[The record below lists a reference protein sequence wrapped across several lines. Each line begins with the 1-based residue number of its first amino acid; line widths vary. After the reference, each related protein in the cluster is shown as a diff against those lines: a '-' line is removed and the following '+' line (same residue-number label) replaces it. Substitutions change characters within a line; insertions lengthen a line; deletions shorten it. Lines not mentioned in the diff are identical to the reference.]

1 MGDPGRASAV
11 VRVAAGEDLYGERLG
26 SDFNTVDFKG
36 AAADGGLLII
46 ELTCHRRGGPPRHV
60 HPDQDEWF
68 YAVAGEFLVEVGQ
81 EQVRLGPGDSVLG
94 PRAVPHAWACVSGA
108 GARLLLV
115 YTPAGR
121 VEAFFREAAR
131 GTVVQDPAVFAAYG
145 FPMVGPPL
153 SLESLA

>member
-1 MGDPGRASAV
+1 
-11 VRVAAGEDLYGERLG
+11 VA
-26 SDFNTVDFKG
+26 T
-36 AAADGGLLII
+36 ADGSLLII
-46 ELTCHRRGGPPRHV
+46 ELTCHRRGGPVRHV

-68 YAVAGEFLVEVGQ
+68 YALAGEFLVEVGQ
-81 EQVRLGPGDSVLG
+81 EQFRLGPGDSLLG

-108 GARLLLV
+108 GGRLLLV

-131 GTVVQDPAVFAAYG
+131 GTLVQDPEVFRAYG
-145 FPMVGPPL
+145 FEVVGPPL